1 LNNIFSQNKGKNV
14 LSGLFLLA
22 LAGCA
27 TFTPVKNEVRPY
39 KSYGFEAKLPKDWMK
54 FNQMRTFLL
63 TKDGI
68 SLNYIQINRAKLKD
82 KLEFTKK
89 MFTVDMLPSDLAEV
103 EIDNLKSDTSISD
116 VIVMENKPMTLS
128 GKDCYFIHYTYQ
140 AGNKLTVEGMQYGFL
155 HDGKWVYRIRFEAPQ
170 QHYFKILKPDFDE
183 VILSFKVL

>member
-1 LNNIFSQNKGKNV
+1 LNNIFNQNKLKHIFSAFC
-14 LSGLFLLA
+14 LIILT
-22 LAGCA
+22 GCA

-39 KSYGFEAKLPKDWMK
+39 KSYGFEAKLPQDWMK
-54 FNQMRTFLL
+54 FNQTRTFLL

-68 SLNYIQINRAKLKD
+68 SLNYIQINRARLKE

-89 MFTVDMLPSDLAEV
+89 IFTADMLPSDLAEV
-103 EIDNLKSDTSISD
+103 EIDNLKSDTAISN
-116 VIVMENKPMTLS
+116 VTVMENKPMSLS

-155 HDGKWVYRIRFEAPQ
+155 HDNKWVYRIRFEAPK
-170 QHYFKILKPDFDE
+170 QHYFKTLKPDFDE